1 MASTDRVVQWRGGS
15 LDELVGMLSGPALA
29 ARIEVVIPEGA
40 GRPERVVGEVHMVA
54 GGVAETISGS
64 LRGEDAFAQ
73 LKRLTMATFRVAP
86 CLPDPD
92 SGGIVPPGPEEGQL
106 SARPLASLMRYCEEY
121 AMTCLLE
128 VWRGGEQ
135 ATINY
140 RKGEMVSTTVDGSDG
155 DERLP
160 EVMTWTDGQY
170 RIVLPPLVLPAP
182 PRPSKPVQP
191 VQPSSEQRTLFGYVS
206 PVTVPPPEAP
216 RRPVESILRQTFPVI
231 PEGAPIEEGGHRPT
245 RPGLPVDIYDTAI
258 PERVTDVG
266 VPAMPAVDPE
276 KTPLPQPSETRLPA
290 APAPSVL
297 TTLPDRGPIQHRAT
311 APGFVPAK
319 PESLPTLS
327 GGARESRAVIASPP
341 TPRRGAG
348 RRRTLSD
355 LPVVVHV
362 GLGLALGLAIV
373 GAYWVAQGLFP
384 H

>member
-29 ARIEVVIPEGA
+29 ARIEVVMPEQG

-54 GGVAETISGS
+54 GGVAEAISGS
-64 LRGEDAFAQ
+64 LRGDDALAQ
-73 LKRLTMATFRVAP
+73 LKRLPMVHFRVEP
-86 CLPDPD
+86 CVPEPE
-92 SGGIVPPGPEEGQL
+92 SGGINPPGPEEGSL
-106 SARPLASLMRYCEEY
+106 SERPLAALMRYCEQY

-140 RKGEMVSTTVDGSDG
+140 RRGEIVSTMVDGSDAP
-155 DERLP
+155 EQLP
-160 EVMTWTDGQY
+160 EVMTWSEGQY

-182 PRPSKPVQP
+182 PRPSKPVAP
-191 VQPSSEQRTLFGYVS
+191 VHAPPSSEQRTLFGYV
-206 PVTVPPPEAP
+206 PPMTMAPPEPAP
-216 RRPVESILRQTFPVI
+216 RPQESLLRHTFPVI
-231 PEGAPIEEGGHRPT
+231 PPQPEAEAGGHRPT
-245 RPGLPVDIYDTAI
+245 RPGLPVDIYDTAV

-266 VPAMPAVDPE
+266 VPQMPNVDPD
-276 KTPLPQPSETRLPA
+276 KTPLPAPSEPKM
-290 APAPSVL
+290 PAPSVL
-297 TTLPDRGPIQHRAT
+297 TTLPERGPIQHRAT

-327 GGARESRAVIASPP
+327 GGARESRPVMASPR
-341 TPRRGAG
+341 TPRRVAV